1 MFEIAELGQ
10 KLSKKEYDEQ
20 APILR
25 ERLLEVQARLRTAD
39 FPVIVLF
46 AGVDGAGKGETAN
59 RLNAWMDP
67 RGIVTRAYGPPS
79 EEEIEQPRY
88 WRFWR
93 QLPPRGRIGIFLSAW
108 YSRPLLRRVYE
119 ETTDDHYERELN
131 EILSF
136 EQMLAADG
144 ALILKFWMHLSHKA
158 QRRRLKSLEQDP
170 LSSWRVTKTD
180 WKHWKKYDAFIS
192 SAEKAISRTSTAL
205 APWRIIEGADPRFR
219 SIQVGTILLTG
230 IERQLEARAHGGL
243 SGEGESVV
251 EQPPGGRPGSVL
263 AGLDLTR
270 KLDKSDYKVQL
281 RKYQGRLNRFQRKA
295 RARKLS
301 TVVVFEGWDAAGKGG
316 AIRRIVSALD
326 ARDLEIIT
334 IAAPTDEERTHHYLW
349 RFWRHLGRAGR
360 FTIFDRSWYGR
371 VLVERIEG
379 FAGEQEWRRAYA
391 EINDF
396 ERQLVEHGILL
407 IKFWLHVTPEEQARR
422 FDARRQIPHKSW
434 KLTEEDWRNREK
446 RESYQTAVNQMIG
459 QTSTALAPWIL
470 VEAEDKR
477 FARIKVLRAICDA
490 LARALQGP
498 SN

>member
-1 MFEIAELGQ
+1 MFEVAELGQ
-10 KLSKKEYDEQ
+10 KLSKKAYDAQ

-59 RLNAWMDP
+59 LLNAWMDP
-67 RGIVTRAYGPPS
+67 RGIVTHAYGRPS

-93 QLPPRGRIGIFLSAW
+93 HLPPCGRIGIFLSAW

-119 ETTDDHYERELN
+119 ETTDDQYERELN

-144 ALILKFWMHLSHKA
+144 ALILKFWMHLSRKA
-158 QRRRLKSLEQDP
+158 QHKRLKSLEQDP

-180 WKHWKKYDAFIS
+180 WKHWKKYDAFVM
-192 SAEKAISRTSTAL
+192 SAKKAISRTSTAL

-219 SIQVGTILLTG
+219 SIQLGTILLTG
-230 IERQLEARAHGGL
+230 VERQLEARSRGVELRKADDGA
-243 SGEGESVV
+243 
-251 EQPPGGRPGSVL
+251 EQPPRIRSGSVL
-263 AGLDLTR
+263 AGLDLTH
-270 KLDKSDYKVQL
+270 KLDKSDYKVKL
-281 RKYQGRLNRFQRKA
+281 RKFQGRLNRFQRKA

-316 AIRRIVSALD
+316 AIRRITSALD
-326 ARDLEIIT
+326 ARDFEIIT
-334 IAAPTDEERTHHYLW
+334 TGAPTDEERTHHYLW
-349 RFWRHLGRAGR
+349 RFWRQLGRAGR

-379 FAGEQEWRRAYA
+379 FAADEEWRRAYA

-396 ERQLVEHGILL
+396 ERQLVEHGIVL
-407 IKFWLHVTPEEQARR
+407 IKFWLHITPEEQERR
-422 FDARRQIPHKSW
+422 FEERRQVPHKSW

-446 RESYQTAVNQMIG
+446 WDSYQTAVNQMVG

-477 FARIKVLRAICDA
+477 FARIKVLRAVCDA
-490 LARALQGP
+490 LDRAF
-498 SN
+498 